1 VSVASAIDAARVTA
15 WLTDRLPELEPPLV
29 FERVG
34 EGQSNLTFRVADGA
48 GRTVVLRRP
57 PLGEILASAHDV
69 AREYRILT
77 ALRPADVP
85 VPATLG
91 LCEDLAVTGAP
102 FYAMEHVD
110 GLVVTRQATAE
121 RLAPAAR
128 ATAGHSLAATL
139 AQLHRV
145 DLDVIGLGGL
155 RRRESLAARQ
165 LRRWK
170 GQWAASKTRN
180 LPAIDEVADY
190 LAARMP
196 EERETVLL
204 HGDYHLHNLVLGE
217 DGSVRAILDWELCTA
232 GDPLADVG
240 QMLAYWRELRDRDG
254 LFREP
259 VAALDGFPDDSR
271 LAQSYAKASGRDVDD
286 IGYWV
291 AFAYW
296 KIAIIVEG
304 VYRRWLNNPENGA
317 AAGTLGPAVERL
329 ANLARDATQPARGGE
344 PLTAAGSGTLK
355 SNQPWSDRGS
365 RGRTG
370 EGRSHGTGQS
380 RPS

>member
-1 VSVASAIDAARVTA
+1 VSATSAIDTARVTA
-15 WLTDRLPELEPPLV
+15 WLSDRLPELEPPLA

-34 EGQSNLTFRVADGA
+34 EGQSNLTFRVADAA

-77 ALRPADVP
+77 ALRPADIP

-91 LCEDLAVTGAP
+91 LCEDMCVTGAP
-102 FYAMEHVD
+102 FYVMEHVD
-110 GLVVTRQATAE
+110 GLILTR
-121 RLAPAAR
+121 L
-128 ATAGHSLAATL
+128 ATAGQLAQDGRAAAGHALPATL
-139 AQLHRV
+139 ARLHGV
-145 DLDVIGLGGL
+145 DLDAIGLAWL
-155 RRRESLAARQ
+155 QRPESLAARQ

-170 GQWAASKTRN
+170 GQWAASKTRD
-180 LPAIDEVADY
+180 LPAVDEVAEY

-217 DGSVRAILDWELCTA
+217 DGSVRAVLDWELCAA

-240 QMLAYWRELRDRDG
+240 QMVAYWRELGDPDG

-259 VAALDGFPDDSR
+259 VAALDGFPDASR
-271 LAQSYAKASGRDVDD
+271 LAESYAEASGRDLADV
-286 IGYWV
+286 GYWV

-317 AAGTLGPAVERL
+317 EAGTLGPAVARL
-329 ANLARDATQPARGGE
+329 ANLARDAAHGRV
-344 PLTAAGSGTLK
+344 AVSG
-355 SNQPWSDRGS
+355 
-365 RGRTG
+365 
-370 EGRSHGTGQS
+370 
-380 RPS
+380 